1 MSKLIAYRITK
12 IFLTIHFIA
21 WFVVDTQIGFIIT
34 FPYIIAMTSLPSKVA
49 R

>member
-12 IFLTIHFIA
+12 ICLTIWFIA
-21 WFVVDTQIGFIIT
+21 WFIVDTKIGFIIT
-34 FPYIIAMTSLPSKVA
+34 APYIVAMLSLPSKVT